1 METKLRYFSIL
12 VSACLLMVEYPLL
25 AADNDVAS
33 NAQNTKGVGV
43 LLLISFMLFLS
54 LLFVLWLV
62 QIGRQMRQKN
72 H

>member
-12 VSACLLMVEYPLL
+12 LSACLLMVEYPLL
-25 AADNDVAS
+25 AADNDTAL
-33 NAQNTKGVGV
+33 NAQNSTSVGV
-43 LLLISFMLFLS
+43 LLLISFTLFLS

-62 QIGRQMRQKN
+62 QIGRQLRQKN

>member
-12 VSACLLMVEYPLL
+12 LSACLLMVEYPLL
-25 AADNDVAS
+25 AADNDAATS
-33 NAQNTKGVGV
+33 PQNTMGVGV
-43 LLLISFMLFLS
+43 LLLISFTLFLS

-62 QIGRQMRQKN
+62 QIGRHVRQKN

>member
-12 VSACLLMVEYPLL
+12 LSVCLLMVEYPLL
-25 AADNDVAS
+25 AADNDAAP
-33 NAQNTKGVGV
+33 NAQNTTSVGV
-43 LLLISFMLFLS
+43 LLLISFTLFLS

-62 QIGRQMRQKN
+62 QISRQVRQKN